1 LVKPEELH
9 SLTMR
14 KVVYPNTDDET
25 KKLMIYESAEGV
37 FLFGYDCLQDTFSV
51 WDNWYENIQEADEYC
66 RMTFN
71 VDNIDWIT
79 ISDPLENCQHDF
91 ILPTKVNDEGQLK
104 QEWCNLD
111 TKFIDEWVDIDQCK
125 KYLVFGETT
134 ISERLLISGFVLEFD
149 IAKLEDKTKAI
160 RILKALK
167 FNQASI
173 DQYF

>member
-1 LVKPEELH
+1 
-9 SLTMR
+9 MR

-111 TKFIDEWVDIDQCK
+111 TKFIDEWVDID
-125 KYLVFGETT
+125 
-134 ISERLLISGFVLEFD
+134 
-149 IAKLEDKTKAI
+149 
-160 RILKALK
+160 
-167 FNQASI
+167 
-173 DQYF
+173 